1 MKVTNKDIK
10 EFNATDI
17 TYISFNNMN
26 KLREKEGYF
35 KEVAYSKGLYGVS
48 GVVIQGNNTKTLY
61 KITSRTSAIFM
72 I

>member
-17 TYISFNNMN
+17 TYISFDNMN

-35 KEVAYSKGLYGVS
+35 KEIAYSKGLYGVS